1 MLIRA
6 EYIALFPSQT
16 LLVLVC
22 EDCSY
27 LSKLFNRQKLYFH

>member
-1 MLIRA
+1 MLIKA
-6 EYIALFPSQT
+6 EYTAPFPSQT

-22 EDCSY
+22 EDCNY